1 MRVYEEWYNH
11 LKTSFDTKGEAKL
24 VYDSGQSL
32 SVEDEK
38 RLRTCFIFWSAY
50 GIDMLWNLCNHPFVE
65 SLKAFQW
72 LWKVLMTGYPV
83 DLLFKTMKKMVTR
96 VRHEVYLRNEEDIIE
111 DALWGL
117 VEPLLPRRE
126 DTSVYAAI
134 HGILTFSSKIYLE
147 NESLVEEGKKDWFK
161 HEQYLKDLP
170 PVRSVSCF
178 TELQLIIDRWLGT
191 WTPDCLDHGFYT
203 NGSTADCGND
213 LFLKIHSPA
222 ITPDLGKL
230 LLQRPDLL
238 IQGPSL
244 VVDDYVFYSKWLQV
258 PKSATS
264 LREIAMET
272 AALNYWQK
280 ALDESIRRLFKHGPL
295 ARILNHER
303 QHVNRVLAVQGSGN
317 GEFATIDL
325 SKASDSTRYGH
336 IELFPWP
343 LRSWLYAARSPVTLL
358 DDDLVFIEKYAAMGS
373 PMTFDVMQVILAASG
388 WLAEARVG
396 IPETDRRLAIVGDD
410 IVIETEAV
418 QELYKI
424 LDELG
429 YIVNYD
435 KSYSDGNFRESCG
448 AFAYKGID
456 ITQPALPRQPLP
468 TWGDPLTSA
477 ECSWLASFADRCW
490 LGNATFTR
498 YIAIQLILNM
508 GNPWFR
514 EASIQD
520 ATRILEG
527 SRLVE
532 WEEHGYYSMI
542 SPAPTNWRLKRK
554 SCRRSYPDYGKG
566 MAQLLRPSYKFVKLY
581 DNDQLYEL
589 WLYINRNRS
598 CDAPLSE
605 VSLVGLG
612 TGQISLSP
620 KISWAVIPG

>member
-1 MRVYEEWYNH
+1 MRAYEEWYDH
-11 LKTSFDTKGEAKL
+11 LKSSFDTKGVPQL
-24 VYDSGQSL
+24 VFDSGQPL
-32 SVEDEK
+32 SVEDRK
-38 RLRTCFIFWSAY
+38 RLQTCFIFWSAY
-50 GIDMLWNLCNHPFVE
+50 GIDKLWNLCNQSLDDSLSAFV
-65 SLKAFQW
+65 W
-72 LWKVLMTGYPV
+72 IWKLLVAGYPV
-83 DLLFKTMKKMVTR
+83 DLLFKSVKRMVTN
-96 VRHEVYLRNEEDIIE
+96 VRREEYCRENDDIIE

-117 VEPLLPRRE
+117 VEVLLPCRE

-134 HGILTFSSKIYLE
+134 HGILMFPSKMYLE
-147 NESLVEEGKKDWFK
+147 NDSLVEEGKRDWFK
-161 HEQYLKDLP
+161 HEQYLSNLP
-170 PVRSVSCF
+170 PVRSMPCF
-178 TELQLIIDRWLGT
+178 VELQLIIDHWLGS
-191 WTPDCLDHGFYT
+191 WTPDCLDHGYYT
-203 NGSTADCGND
+203 SGSTADCGND
-213 LFLKIHSPA
+213 LFMKIHSPA
-222 ITPDLGKL
+222 ITPDLGRL

-238 IQGPSL
+238 AQGPAL
-244 VVDDYVFYSKWLQV
+244 VVEDYVFYSKWLQV

-280 ALDESIRRLFKHGPL
+280 ALDESLRKLFKRGPL

-303 QHVNRVLAVQGSGN
+303 QFVNRLLAVRGSGT

-358 DDDLVFIEKYAAMGS
+358 DDELIFIEKYAAMGS

-418 QELYKI
+418 PELYEI
-424 LDELG
+424 LAELG

-435 KSYSDGNFRESCG
+435 KSYSVGNFRESCG
-448 AFAYKGID
+448 AFAYKGVD
-456 ITQPALPRQPLP
+456 ITPPALPRQPLP
-468 TWGDPLTSA
+468 KWGDRPTSA

-490 LGNATFTR
+490 LDDALFTR
-498 YIAIQLILNM
+498 YIAIQLILDM

-520 ATRILEG
+520 ASRILEG
-527 SRLVE
+527 SPLVE

-542 SPAPTNWRLKRK
+542 SPAPTNWRLRRK
-554 SCRRSYPDYGKG
+554 SCRRSLPDYGKG

-581 DNDQLYEL
+581 DDDQLYDI

-620 KISWAVIPG
+620 KIGWGVIPG